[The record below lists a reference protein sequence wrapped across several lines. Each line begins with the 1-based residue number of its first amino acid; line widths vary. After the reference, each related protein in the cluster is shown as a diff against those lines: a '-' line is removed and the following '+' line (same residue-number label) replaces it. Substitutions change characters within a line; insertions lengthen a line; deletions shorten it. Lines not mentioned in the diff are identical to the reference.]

1 MNYLSAILDYLVDTF
16 ERRGLYNDTGNQK
29 RQGVFLYVDKVFPE
43 YADNYDGSA
52 YQDINEAIEYLR
64 QQGVLQGKK
73 DARGNYGRLQLY
85 LLKIE
90 LCHHSIGRPV
100 LGETRR
106 AMLELLQDWD
116 VRDCD
121 ILEQFRTSQMER
133 LYKNKAVEYGITD
146 DCEAEQESRQ
156 ALSLIYAR

>member
-1 MNYLSAILDYLVDTF
+1 
-16 ERRGLYNDTGNQK
+16 
-29 RQGVFLYVDKVFPE
+29 
-43 YADNYDGSA
+43 
-52 YQDINEAIEYLR
+52 
-64 QQGVLQGKK
+64 
-73 DARGNYGRLQLY
+73 
-85 LLKIE
+85 
-90 LCHHSIGRPV
+90 
-100 LGETRR
+100 
-106 AMLELLQDWD
+106 MLELLQDWD